1 MVAKT
6 SDEPAGFTDFLYW
19 VFSGRAPGVGQGDD
33 ESEEL
38 ARWRSSAF
46 TAVSERQYPGV
57 GGGQEST
64 FEVAFKGRRGELD
77 GVYLSR
83 GSEGTL
89 IGALTTMM
97 PGTLVDPDAPVGST
111 IVTLGIERE
120 ALRDDWF
127 VVSASMLDEVTKE
140 SWAGVYI
147 ASVTDILPCV
157 GDLNGD
163 ALVDGADLTVLLGAW
178 GPCAGCPSDLD
189 GDGVVDGADVTVLLS
204 AWGTCW

>member
-1 MVAKT
+1 M
-6 SDEPAGFTDFLYW
+6 
-19 VFSGRAPGVGQGDD
+19 
-33 ESEEL
+33 
-38 ARWRSSAF
+38 
-46 TAVSERQYPGV
+46 
-57 GGGQEST
+57 
-64 FEVAFKGRRGELD
+64 
-77 GVYLSR
+77 
-83 GSEGTL
+83 
-89 IGALTTMM
+89 
-97 PGTLVDPDAPVGST
+97 
-111 IVTLGIERE
+111 TLGIERE

-163 ALVDGADLTVLLGAW
+163 ALVDVADLTVLLGAW